1 MDVDHTAL
9 PGLNRR
15 FFRRAATLG
24 LLAASLFVSAC
35 KADVEVDVTV
45 ADDGSGVVEAVVEL
59 DAEAAAALRD
69 LDENATGI
77 PLEDLAESGW
87 QTEPPTETA
96 TGGIEIR
103 ATKPFGDPPQ
113 LTEVLEELGGQDGM
127 FKDFVLT
134 RQQSFG
140 QLAYSLTGRLD
151 VSGGFNVFADQQLEQ
166 VLIAETQSLQSL
178 AEIYGAKE
186 EDVTVRFSATM
197 PGQLQEDLSTG
208 TRAQGETSATSAW
221 QRVLLENELS
231 VALATTERSILA
243 QVLRGVSVVAG
254 VLAAIILLARILR
267 YIGGRRRQRSRPRVQ
282 GPVDAK
288 GRAVNRV
295 EPVDESQHDL
305 NLGGGPSVHRPGTF
319 QVVALDGMG
328 VLYQEGD
335 DINRLLIPFAR
346 SRGSTVPDEQIS
358 ARAREMSLGRMTTAS
373 FWPAIGV
380 FGDANYL
387 DSEYLSLHQLNP
399 GVVKYLRRL
408 RSHGI
413 RAACIT
419 NDAAEWANKLR
430 INHSLDSL
438 IDLWVVS
445 GSVGVRK
452 PEVPLFEV
460 LRRVTGVPPHLILMV
475 DDNLDTLDAA
485 RTFGFG
491 TAWFNPGGTLEQA
504 RGHELMRNFHIG
516 ESQAPSQTPNEVP
529 SGVPGEAFGN

>member
-1 MDVDHTAL
+1 MDLDHAAISR
-9 PGLNRR
+9 LNRR
-15 FFRRAATLG
+15 LVRRPATLG
-24 LLAASLFVSAC
+24 LLLTALFTSAC
-35 KADVEVDVTV
+35 QADLEVDVTV
-45 ADDGSGVVEAVVEL
+45 ADDGSGVVEASVEL
-59 DAEAAAALRD
+59 DAEAADALRD
-69 LDENATGI
+69 LEENATGI

-87 QTEPPTETA
+87 QTEPPTETS

-103 ATKPFGDPPQ
+103 ASKPFGDPPQ
-113 LTEVLEELGGQDGM
+113 MTDILEELGGEDGI
-127 FKDFVLT
+127 FKDFVLA

-140 QLAYSLTGRLD
+140 QLAYSLNGRLD
-151 VSGGFNVFADQQLEQ
+151 VSGGFDIFSDQQLEQ
-166 VLIAETQSLQSL
+166 VLIGQTQSLQTL
-178 AEIYGAKE
+178 AELYGAEE
-186 EDVTVRFSATM
+186 EDVSVQFTATM

-208 TRAQGETSATSAW
+208 SRAQGETSVTSSW
-221 QRVLLENELS
+221 QRTLLEGELS

-254 VLAAIILLARILR
+254 VLAAIILLARFLR
-267 YIGGRRRQRSRPRVQ
+267 YLGSRRRQRSRPRVQ
-282 GPVDAK
+282 GPVDAR
-288 GRAVNRV
+288 GRAVNRA
-295 EPVDESQHDL
+295 ESVDASQGDL
-305 NLGGGPSVHRPGTF
+305 NLGDGSLRHRPGTF

-387 DSEYLSLHQLNP
+387 DHEYLALHQLTP

-430 INHSLDSL
+430 ISHSLDSL
-438 IDLWVVS
+438 IDQWVVS

-460 LRRVTGVPPHLILMV
+460 LRRVTGVPAHLILIV

-485 RTFGFG
+485 RTYGFG
-491 TAWFNPGGTLEQA
+491 TAWFNPGGTREQA
-504 RGHELMRNFHIG
+504 RGHELMRSFETG
-516 ESQAPSQTPNEVP
+516 EDHTPRETA